1 MTRQMTRRSPCS
13 RESTASCLS
22 VSKVAWRQESFSYE
36 AKFKG
41 SGIVSLP
48 NERRRAIRLL
58 VMCAIVRMG
67 RSRHSQRDRR
77 AVSKR
82 SNTISR
88 PDRSG
93 PLWIKWKKFFWSRR
107 DVIQHFEL
115 RDDLLTNMDHLKS
128 LIREVPDFP
137 KPGINFYDITTLLK
151 HPEGLRNTVDALAA
165 QFEGERVDSV
175 IGVEARGFIFAPALA
190 YHLGAGF
197 VPVRKPRKLP
207 AECASISYDLEYGQ
221 DTLEIHRDAIGDGHR
236 VLIADDLLATGGT
249 ARAVVDLVE
258 QLGGTVVGLVF
269 VVELE
274 FLPGR
279 EKLAGYDVR
288 SLIKYQS

>member
-1 MTRQMTRRSPCS
+1 M
-13 RESTASCLS
+13 
-22 VSKVAWRQESFSYE
+22 
-36 AKFKG
+36 
-41 SGIVSLP
+41 
-48 NERRRAIRLL
+48 
-58 VMCAIVRMG
+58 
-67 RSRHSQRDRR
+67 D
-77 AVSKR
+77 
-82 SNTISR
+82 
-88 PDRSG
+88 
-93 PLWIKWKKFFWSRR
+93 
-107 DVIQHFEL
+107 EL
-115 RDDLLTNMDHLKS
+115 KA

-151 HPEGLRNTVDALAA
+151 HPDGLRQTVDALAA
-165 QFEGERVDSV
+165 QYEGEKVDTV

-190 YHLGAGF
+190 YHMGAGF

-221 DTLEIHRDAIGDGHR
+221 DTLEIHKDAIGQGHR

-249 ARAVVDLVE
+249 AKAVTELVE
-258 QLGGTVVGLVF
+258 NLGGTVAGLVF

-279 EKLAGYDVR
+279 EKLSGYDVR